1 MDPNKDSL
9 DKLLKNIPIVY
20 NKTKGT
26 VIPPP
31 VGFPNLDHALSG
43 ASNVVN
49 LMDSVGNT
57 MDSLLDAIDTAQQE
71 SLIGITPVNI
81 TDPNVI
87 ANNVDE
93 VALPGYVFNIAIPNS
108 SNANVLGFPK
118 NLSKP
123 FYITINNT
131 GADISV
137 PFSVAYGNFQDGV
150 LGNYNP
156 TAITT
161 DGSYLYIV
169 DRPANVV
176 LKSTLSGQFVA
187 SWGTWNSFTQV
198 INNGIPVTINGA
210 PVLTPTTG
218 GAAINNLNSPGGI
231 TTDGTYLYIVDSG
244 SNRIVQTLNDG
255 TFVAQWGSLGTG
267 NTNLNNPTG
276 IITDGT
282 NLFVTDT
289 NNNRVIKLAMPLPAP
304 ATPFIAQWG
313 ILGTGNTNL
322 KNPTGIT
329 TDGTYLYICDT
340 GNNRI
345 VQLVKALPGGPY
357 AGYWGSSGSGT
368 TNLASPLGVSTDNTF
383 LYIDDTGN
391 NRVVKVALPLVPA
404 NPYTLSFVVPGSL
417 PGSTVNILFAN
428 NYPYNNITQPVLL
441 NCDTAAGVVLTDLF
455 GNELGNFQ
463 FIVSTAKLIIIPSGS
478 SVILQYTPSP
488 TNPFT
493 IPGTYDLIHS
503 SMLPQLTPNYNA
515 VNTSNGIGADSDSFT
530 YPQVPDCLD
539 SIGISFGVK
548 RFGNKSTPQGENDHD
563 YKNRIKIQAFGN
575 KITLV
580 GMLYQLKQSFS
591 QDTSLKVYEGFTQ
604 AGVNT
609 GFTDTRKN
617 TSAIDL
623 HNFILAYPGYPT
635 SVIVYQM
642 DSNTGLITSIA
653 VAPFVASLTGYNPF
667 NIYITFNSK
676 NYVDR
681 GVYSGG
687 NNTSSSPFTPVDPI
701 GSFDDLY
708 SEFVLAGNP
717 SGGFDKTTKFGSRQS
732 NPDPR
737 YGGFIDTQLYVN
749 TAETQKLAFM
759 VNATK
764 AAGIT
769 AFFIQL
775 L

>member
-9 DKLLKNIPIVY
+9 SKLLKNIPLYY
-20 NKTKGT
+20 NKGKGT
-26 VIPPP
+26 VVLPP
-31 VGFPNLDHALSG
+31 VNFPNLDHALSG

-49 LMDSVGNT
+49 LFDAVGNT

-71 SLIGITPVNI
+71 SIIGITPVNI

-87 ANNVDE
+87 ANNIDE
-93 VALPGYVFNIAIPNS
+93 IALPGYVFNLAIPNS

-118 NLSKP
+118 NLSKA

-131 GADISV
+131 GAAISV

-161 DGSYLYIV
+161 DGAYLYIV
-169 DRPANVV
+169 DRPANIV
-176 LKSTLSGQFVA
+176 LKATLSGQFVA
-187 SWGTWNSFTQV
+187 SWGAWNSFTQV
-198 INNGIPVTINGA
+198 INNGIPVMVNGA

-218 GAAINNLNSPGGI
+218 GAAINDLNSPGGI
-231 TTDGTYLYIVDSG
+231 TTDGTYLYTVDSG
-244 SNRIVQTLNDG
+244 SNRIVQTLLDG
-255 TFVAQWGSLGTG
+255 TFVSQWGTLGTG

-289 NNNRVIKLAMPLPAP
+289 DNNRIIKLATPLPSP

-313 ILGTGNTNL
+313 ILGTGTTNV
-322 KNPTGIT
+322 KNPVGLTVFGSS
-329 TDGTYLYICDT
+329 LYICDT

-345 VQLVKALPGGPY
+345 IQIPTSLAAGPY
-357 AGYWGSSGSGT
+357 TAYWGSAGSGNT
-368 TNLASPLGVSTDNTF
+368 KLASPLGVSTDGSF

-391 NRVVKVALPLVPA
+391 NRIVKVALPLVPA
-404 NPYTLSFVVPGSL
+404 NPFASSWTITNST
-417 PGSTVNILFAN
+417 PGSTVSILFAN
-428 NYPYNNITQPVLL
+428 NYPYNNTTQPVLL
-441 NCDTAAGVVLTDLF
+441 NCDTSAGVVLTDLF

-463 FIVSTAKLIIIPSGS
+463 FIVSTAKLITIPSGAT
-478 SVILQYTPSP
+478 VILQYTPSP

-493 IPGTYDLIHS
+493 IPGTYDLIFS
-503 SMLPQLTPNYNA
+503 STLPQLTPNYSATNT
-515 VNTSNGIGADSDSFT
+515 VNGFGADSASFT
-530 YPQVPDCLD
+530 YPPVPDCLD
-539 SIGISFGVK
+539 SVGISFGVK

-604 AGVNT
+604 PGVNT
-609 GFTDTRKN
+609 GFADSRKN

-623 HNFILAYPGYPT
+623 HTFLLAYPGYPA
-635 SVIVYQM
+635 SIIIYQM
-642 DSNTGLITSIA
+642 DSNTGLITSISVSA
-653 VAPFVASLTGYNPF
+653 FVASLTGYNPF
-667 NIYITFNSK
+667 NIYITFSSK

-681 GVYSGG
+681 GVFSGN
-687 NNTSSSPFTPVDPI
+687 NNTSSSPFAPADTI

-708 SEFVLAGNP
+708 SEFVTAGNP
-717 SGGFDKTTKFGSRQS
+717 AGGFDKTTKFGSRQS